1 MVIKDMSIIFL
12 KDNISEVLE
21 VFLLDAN
28 FIVINGL
35 DPSMRNYLSGFVLKN
50 SSMLIIVEC
59 DYGDYP
65 MLSAEM
71 DRIKSIPRQLTA
83 AAAAAA
89 AVNSSP
95 PPSTVPEFGSFAR
108 TRINCPAKWYV
119 DGATYFADVFDA
131 LEQATEEIFICDWW
145 LTPELHLKRPDD
157 GYHQLM
163 NVLQRRA
170 DAGVK
175 ICILIYKEVKYTLK
189 IDSWYTKLVLRERNK
204 RNIFVLRHPDHLSTW
219 EFLWGHHE
227 KLVVVDQKLA
237 FVGGLDLCWGRWDTQ
252 QHRIADNGDDNWRKY
267 PPLIPV
273 LTNLALEMDSQATPT
288 PAESS
293 PNQSGQSTPNLRSA
307 ISRHSN
313 HKLTG
318 DLGSAGNK
326 RSTKVQ
332 VHQQQQQQ
340 NSVSM
345 ASALEQINETDS
357 PDVAQASSE
366 DSVVAAAAAAAA
378 AAAEAAAENIG
389 GVSRSNGSGAASER
403 VRRFFSLAQ
412 QLQQLQ
418 RGGRQ
423 QQTADWVD
431 KPVADPDQLTSS
443 SDFSNLQLSATQPT
457 VALRRAYELHLQ
469 SEAAAAAAAAVAATS
484 SVAEDETDLKASD
497 AKRLRDGQVQVRHH
511 DPVMQRMG
519 NFLRSNRE
527 RRRVTRDVRERLKR
541 GDETKSLLGDVDPNF
556 AIRPDEVDKIQLWK
570 GKDYVNWLRKE
581 PVRMD
586 QPDEELVDRGRVPRM
601 PWHDIGCVVGG
612 NAARDLSRHFI
623 ERWNFTVKNKANG
636 VGQRRNSAGRRGNRP
651 PLLIPK
657 ALKAECPMSS
667 DAADAEQDDDDDFQ
681 QQQQFDEQQQKRWDK
696 KEQSNTWSLRSFLE
710 RNHHSH
716 QEGRQEQQAAS
727 TGDHQQQ
734 QPLRPRPL
742 PFKSIAP
749 KFANR
754 VTVLR
759 SLGMW
764 SGGIEEPET
773 SILQAM
779 SHAIDTA
786 EHYVYIENQFFISCP
801 DESLGRSKWPV
812 QNPIASRLVDR
823 IIRAHS
829 EGRPFRAYLVL
840 PLLPQ
845 FEGDISESGSS
856 GESIKKIMHHT
867 YECLCRSEH
876 SVMSRLLLAGIPIED
891 YLSVCSMRTWGQLT
905 GGRLST
911 ELIYIHSKLLIADD
925 RVAIIGSANIN
936 DRSLLG
942 YRDSELA
949 VRFEDAGPDLLPA
962 EWQGC
967 GRVLTGAFCGSLRRC
982 IMREHLGVQW
992 NDPKDRLLSDPV
1004 GEALFN
1010 GLWRETA
1017 KRNTEIYETVFRCYP
1032 TDRVVNYRQLKQW
1045 TGEPGLAA
1053 TNRDVALQRLEGE
1066 VRGFLVEFPMRF
1078 LEGVNLDFPVG
1089 RITSASI
1096 VPLITWLIREEE
1108 AQSCENST
1116 EESDSNFDDDE
1127 AEQDEAVQELPKY
1140 PVAPLYTIEHPS
1152 EVQPLARYCWC
1163 CCCCCCC
1170 TSLGCTLIGL
1180 ALLSPLGLAAA
1191 CLLCLPL
1198 LFFYLLSAARASDP
1212 NLAGPRQSELLCR
1225 PLSAAELAWFTAP
1238 EPTPALVAQLDI
1250 RDPTSRRLT
1259 FVALRSIVRRHL
1271 ATLPRLRQRIVR
1283 LPDGSAAWL
1292 ELPNFDSDA
1301 HLVEIQP
1308 RLESAAHLTE
1318 YLRACSGKSFSD
1330 DRPPWELHY
1339 QPAGGADARWR
1350 ARRGLLIYRQH
1361 ACFGDGASALRLLER
1376 GLCDSRALDETSTTT
1391 TRTTTT
1397 QLGRQ
1402 WTASESATSTAVTT
1416 TAAAVAAWARA
1427 PCLLLRLARANA
1439 ANSPHL
1445 ATATARDPRNP
1456 MADAERKA
1464 AAAAAAS
1471 AAKAAEDAARAGE
1484 ETAPSTRLWQL
1495 RLDSC
1500 LMRRAQQVTQ
1510 SSDQDLFLSL
1520 LAGALRSYQQLLGVE
1535 VPFDCRAIID
1545 CAEQL
1550 HFADVEADVE
1560 PRWRRL
1566 PVCRR
1571 LALNA
1576 EGGLP
1581 RLWLTRRQ
1589 SHRFRSR
1596 SSRDGQNA
1604 AVSAAA
1610 SRLLDNGLVQR
1621 LIIGG
1626 DERRR
1631 DLAQRLAWQRWQ
1643 QRRSSRWRQ
1652 QPAGPAEEAAGPEDA
1667 LLIDDNDSDEEG
1679 IVSSA
1684 CRVVCLQA
1692 GATVGSQ
1699 PVQLDARLVS
1709 GVAIWCPVPTA
1720 AAPLSATLTVY
1731 AGQYRVALAAPAQL
1745 RQPGLIA
1752 RCLRNQL
1759 AALSQLLGHRRVSA
1773 DRFDAGSP
1781 TPKAAVPLKSR
1792 SHPHLL
1798 ETLLS
1803 SSPSQTEEELQQR
1816 LAEVQA
1822 QLQSS
1827 SELPEQQQQQQPQLR
1842 LEFCRVMSELRR
1854 RRSDCGL
1861 GDFDDPELDRPPPAP
1876 PVTRRLSMAAAAVAA
1891 GEVSAGRR
1899 RSSIVH
1905 QHLLVPP
1912 AHHRSRA
1919 TANIVVVT
1927 DRRIEAEECEARRQA
1942 EAWGRSGWSVGP
1954 SCSVIFRGEETGS
1967 SSRPKEL
1974 DEPWDAVGLADLVN
1988 GRVRPELCSA
1998 RADGKDFVLEDCRE
2012 SASVL
2017 GMRGNDAA
2025 VDDDADPKAGATVFD
2040 GSIRVAVDLLKIQ
2053 VAAAVSQVFEAEVGV
2068 GQKLALSH
2076 GPMGQ
2081 ETNAGVNQTAGSL
2094 SRFPADKYVLRG
2106 NVEEGVEVIVRSRRG
2121 GSLSSLELARTAI
2134 RRRKNLT
2141 MSTNDTLT
2149 DAPVNLWELNLS
2161 PTLLS
2166 LLAVAYTVVFALS
2179 LIGNAAVI
2187 GTVYRLPS
2195 MHTAINYFIC
2205 NLSTA
2210 DILMAIFCLPLNLIA
2225 NTF

>member
-1 MVIKDMSIIFL
+1 MSTEDFLGETDPNCYSFTISDASSSLSTHELRAATAVGASLFNLNKAQNSLMLTESQGERQQQQEQQQQHPQHLQDAMSKIEHGLRIISTMMNVPATGLPFVSRYGLAEGGGPFLPNELLHFRIRETQNQAGSSLSKHRMQQLRRGIQRMLNLDLSYEVTFSHGIYTWTVSRKWSHWRRLYPLLLASGLLPHMGTTGASGTSGPVKTKREQAQTIGGNSVAPIDGASMEAPTPRRPASAASVTSSVAMETDEHKRVKFEEQLTKILDRLDNLQRNQHLLKFLSVSRLSFVREIGGKGGEAEVRVYIQRYASSSALKRCQACHGSLLRRKRTMWMVIKDMSIIFL

-71 DRIKSIPRQLTA
+71 DRIKSIPRQLTAA

-293 PNQSGQSTPNLRSA
+293 PNQSGESTPNLRSA

-326 RSTKVQ
+326 RSAKVQ

-457 VALRRAYELHLQ
+457 AALRRAYELHLQ

-541 GDETKSLLGDVDPNF
+541 GDETKSMLSDVDPKF

-667 DAADAEQDDDDDFQ
+667 DAADADQDDDDDFQ

-696 KEQSNTWSLRSFLE
+696 KQQSNTWSLRSFLE

-734 QPLRPRPL
+734 QPPRPRPL

-779 SHAIDTA
+779 CHAIDTA

-891 YLSVCSMRTWGQLT
+891 YLSVCSMRTWGQLR

-1010 GLWRETA
+1010 
-1017 KRNTEIYETVFRCYP
+1017 
-1032 TDRVVNYRQLKQW
+1032 
-1045 TGEPGLAA
+1045 
-1053 TNRDVALQRLEGE
+1053 
-1066 VRGFLVEFPMRF
+1066 
-1078 LEGVNLDFPVG
+1078 
-1089 RITSASI
+1089 
-1096 VPLITWLIREEE
+1096 
-1108 AQSCENST
+1108 
-1116 EESDSNFDDDE
+1116 
-1127 AEQDEAVQELPKY
+1127 
-1140 PVAPLYTIEHPS
+1140 
-1152 EVQPLARYCWC
+1152 
-1163 CCCCCCC
+1163 
-1170 TSLGCTLIGL
+1170 
-1180 ALLSPLGLAAA
+1180 
-1191 CLLCLPL
+1191 
-1198 LFFYLLSAARASDP
+1198 
-1212 NLAGPRQSELLCR
+1212 
-1225 PLSAAELAWFTAP
+1225 
-1238 EPTPALVAQLDI
+1238 
-1250 RDPTSRRLT
+1250 
-1259 FVALRSIVRRHL
+1259 
-1271 ATLPRLRQRIVR
+1271 
-1283 LPDGSAAWL
+1283 
-1292 ELPNFDSDA
+1292 
-1301 HLVEIQP
+1301 
-1308 RLESAAHLTE
+1308 
-1318 YLRACSGKSFSD
+1318 
-1330 DRPPWELHY
+1330 
-1339 QPAGGADARWR
+1339 
-1350 ARRGLLIYRQH
+1350 
-1361 ACFGDGASALRLLER
+1361 
-1376 GLCDSRALDETSTTT
+1376 
-1391 TRTTTT
+1391 
-1397 QLGRQ
+1397 
-1402 WTASESATSTAVTT
+1402 
-1416 TAAAVAAWARA
+1416 
-1427 PCLLLRLARANA
+1427 
-1439 ANSPHL
+1439 
-1445 ATATARDPRNP
+1445 
-1456 MADAERKA
+1456 
-1464 AAAAAAS
+1464 
-1471 AAKAAEDAARAGE
+1471 
-1484 ETAPSTRLWQL
+1484 
-1495 RLDSC
+1495 
-1500 LMRRAQQVTQ
+1500 
-1510 SSDQDLFLSL
+1510 
-1520 LAGALRSYQQLLGVE
+1520 
-1535 VPFDCRAIID
+1535 
-1545 CAEQL
+1545 
-1550 HFADVEADVE
+1550 
-1560 PRWRRL
+1560 
-1566 PVCRR
+1566 
-1571 LALNA
+1571 
-1576 EGGLP
+1576 
-1581 RLWLTRRQ
+1581 
-1589 SHRFRSR
+1589 
-1596 SSRDGQNA
+1596 
-1604 AVSAAA
+1604 
-1610 SRLLDNGLVQR
+1610 
-1621 LIIGG
+1621 
-1626 DERRR
+1626 
-1631 DLAQRLAWQRWQ
+1631 
-1643 QRRSSRWRQ
+1643 
-1652 QPAGPAEEAAGPEDA
+1652 
-1667 LLIDDNDSDEEG
+1667 
-1679 IVSSA
+1679 
-1684 CRVVCLQA
+1684 
-1692 GATVGSQ
+1692 
-1699 PVQLDARLVS
+1699 
-1709 GVAIWCPVPTA
+1709 
-1720 AAPLSATLTVY
+1720 
-1731 AGQYRVALAAPAQL
+1731 
-1745 RQPGLIA
+1745 
-1752 RCLRNQL
+1752 
-1759 AALSQLLGHRRVSA
+1759 
-1773 DRFDAGSP
+1773 
-1781 TPKAAVPLKSR
+1781 
-1792 SHPHLL
+1792 
-1798 ETLLS
+1798 
-1803 SSPSQTEEELQQR
+1803 
-1816 LAEVQA
+1816 
-1822 QLQSS
+1822 
-1827 SELPEQQQQQQPQLR
+1827 
-1842 LEFCRVMSELRR
+1842 
-1854 RRSDCGL
+1854 
-1861 GDFDDPELDRPPPAP
+1861 
-1876 PVTRRLSMAAAAVAA
+1876 
-1891 GEVSAGRR
+1891 
-1899 RSSIVH
+1899 
-1905 QHLLVPP
+1905 
-1912 AHHRSRA
+1912 
-1919 TANIVVVT
+1919 
-1927 DRRIEAEECEARRQA
+1927 
-1942 EAWGRSGWSVGP
+1942 
-1954 SCSVIFRGEETGS
+1954 
-1967 SSRPKEL
+1967 
-1974 DEPWDAVGLADLVN
+1974 
-1988 GRVRPELCSA
+1988 
-1998 RADGKDFVLEDCRE
+1998 
-2012 SASVL
+2012 
-2017 GMRGNDAA
+2017 
-2025 VDDDADPKAGATVFD
+2025 
-2040 GSIRVAVDLLKIQ
+2040 
-2053 VAAAVSQVFEAEVGV
+2053 
-2068 GQKLALSH
+2068 
-2076 GPMGQ
+2076 
-2081 ETNAGVNQTAGSL
+2081 
-2094 SRFPADKYVLRG
+2094 
-2106 NVEEGVEVIVRSRRG
+2106 
-2121 GSLSSLELARTAI
+2121 
-2134 RRRKNLT
+2134 
-2141 MSTNDTLT
+2141 
-2149 DAPVNLWELNLS
+2149 
-2161 PTLLS
+2161 
-2166 LLAVAYTVVFALS
+2166 
-2179 LIGNAAVI
+2179 
-2187 GTVYRLPS
+2187 
-2195 MHTAINYFIC
+2195 
-2205 NLSTA
+2205 
-2210 DILMAIFCLPLNLIA
+2210 
-2225 NTF
+2225 